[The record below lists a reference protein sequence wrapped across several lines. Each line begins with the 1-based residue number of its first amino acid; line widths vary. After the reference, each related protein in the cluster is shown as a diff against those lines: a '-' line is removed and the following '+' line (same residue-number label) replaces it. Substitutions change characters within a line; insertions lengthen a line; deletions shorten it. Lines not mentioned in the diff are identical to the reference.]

1 MKERMGMLSA
11 RLGTLAIAFALTM
24 GAATG
29 TLGCKKLLKGKKG
42 ADAGSATT
50 TSANSP
56 QDDIDEQ
63 MQDKLDA
70 YIICLNTLSS
80 PVHAT
85 RARYFS
91 WVDPKKGV
99 TGNEKVVLGLFDLPN
114 ESAQKCTAGLTKA
127 RTMPPKDP
135 KLEAAGDEFAKTVTE
150 LDGLIDEVFTYY
162 ENKNFKDD
170 KFAKGKAMHPRL
182 MAAFA
187 AFSKA
192 DNNMHA
198 TLDGITKPL
207 AQRALARIER
217 EEGKKFR
224 FHRKHVL
231 LSARELVEAGDPI
244 GEDDNI
250 DFALYNAS
258 FVEFDKALTDL
269 QGFGLLHKKDL
280 EAQTNPT
287 WPLASSNFDQFA
299 RAAEDYRKK
308 SREYLRCLRDAP
320 PKAKTPNGKVDPD
333 KLPPCPDGRPRD
345 VVSKYNEF
353 IRTSNDHQFP

>member
-1 MKERMGMLSA
+1 MGMLTA
-11 RLGTLAIAFALTM
+11 RLGTLAVAGALVLCS
-24 GAATG
+24 ATG
-29 TLGCKKLLKGKKG
+29 TLGCKKLLKGKG
-42 ADAGSATT
+42 GVDAGKATTT

-56 QDDIDEQ
+56 QDDADEQ

-80 PVHAT
+80 PVHST

-91 WVDPKKGV
+91 WVNPKTGP
-99 TGNEKVVLGLFDLPN
+99 TGNERVVLGLFDLPKD
-114 ESAQKCTAGLTKA
+114 SAQKCTAGLAKA
-127 RTMPPKDP
+127 KALPPKDA
-135 KLEAAGDEFAKTVTE
+135 KLEAAGDEFAKTVME

-162 ENKNFKDD
+162 ENRNFKDD

-182 MAAFA
+182 MAAFS

-192 DNNMHA
+192 DTNLHA

-224 FHRKHVL
+224 YHRKHVL
-231 LSARELVEAGDPI
+231 LSARELVEAGDPV
-244 GEDDNI
+244 GEDDDI

-258 FVEFDKALTDL
+258 FNELDKALTEL
-269 QGFGLLHKKDL
+269 QLYGAIHKNELD
-280 EAQTNPT
+280 AQTNPA
-287 WPLASSNFDQFA
+287 WPLAKSNFDQFD
-299 RAAEDYRKK
+299 RAAETYRKK
-308 SREYLRCLRDAP
+308 AREYLRCLRDAP
-320 PKAKTPNGKVDPD
+320 AKAKTPAGKVDPD
-333 KLPPCPDGRPRD
+333 KMGACPDGRPRD
-345 VVSKYNEF
+345 VVAKYNEF

>member
-1 MKERMGMLSA
+1 MGMLSA
-11 RLGTLAIAFALTM
+11 RLGTLAIAFALTL

-42 ADAGSATT
+42 GADAGKVTT
-50 TSANSP
+50 TSANTP

-63 MQDKLDA
+63 MLDKLDA
-70 YIICLNTLSS
+70 YIVCLNTLST
-80 PVHAT
+80 PVHQT
-85 RARYFS
+85 RSRYFS

-99 TGNEKVVLGLFDLPN
+99 TGKETVVLGLFDLPN
-114 ESAQKCTAGLTKA
+114 EAAQKCTAGLAKA
-127 RTMPPKDP
+127 RSMPPKDT

-150 LDGLIDEVFTYY
+150 LDTLIDEVFTYY

-182 MAAFA
+182 MTAFA
-187 AFSKA
+187 NFSKA

-207 AQRALARIER
+207 SQRTLGRIER

-224 FHRKHVL
+224 WNRKNVL
-231 LSARELVEAGDPI
+231 IEARELVEAGDPI
-244 GEDDNI
+244 GDDDNI
-250 DFALYNAS
+250 DFALYNAA
-258 FVEFDKALTDL
+258 FGEFDKAVSDL
-269 QGFGLLHKKDL
+269 QAFGLVHKKEL
-280 EAQTNPT
+280 EAQTNPS
-287 WPLASSNFDQFA
+287 WPLASSNFDTFS

-308 SREYLRCLRDAP
+308 AREYLRCLRDAP
-320 PKAKTPNGKVDPD
+320 AKAKTSTGKIDPD

-345 VVSKYNEF
+345 VVQKYNEF
-353 IRTSNDHQFP
+353 IRSSNDHQFP

>member
-1 MKERMGMLSA
+1 MGMLSA
-11 RLGTLAIAFALTM
+11 RLGTFAIACVLTV

-29 TLGCKKLLKGKKG
+29 TLGCKKLLKGKG
-42 ADAGSATT
+42 TVDAGKATP
-50 TSANSP
+50 TSTNTP

-63 MQDKLDA
+63 MLDKLDA

-99 TGNEKVVLGLFDLPN
+99 TGNERVVLGLFDLPN

-127 RTMPPKDP
+127 RTMPPKDA

-150 LDGLIDEVFTYY
+150 LDLLIDEVFTYY

-182 MAAFA
+182 MTAFA
-187 AFSKA
+187 NFSKA
-192 DNNMHA
+192 DNNMHQ

-207 AQRALARIER
+207 AQRTLARIER
-217 EEGKKFR
+217 EEGRNFR
-224 FHRKHVL
+224 YHRKNVL
-231 LSARELVEAGDPI
+231 IGARELVEAGDPV
-244 GEDDNI
+244 GDDDNV
-250 DFALYNAS
+250 DTALYAAS
-258 FVEFDKALTDL
+258 FNAFDKAVTDL
-269 QGFGLLHKKDL
+269 EAYGLLHKSDL
-280 EAQTNPT
+280 SLRTVQTT
-287 WPLASSNFDQFA
+287 ILAPSNFDSFM
-299 RAAEDYRKK
+299 RAANEYRKRA
-308 SREYLRCLRDAP
+308 REYNRCLRDAP
-320 PKAKTPNGKVDPD
+320 ARAKTPTGKVDPD

-345 VVSKYNEF
+345 VVQKYNEF
-353 IRTSNDHQFP
+353 IRNSNDHQFP

>member
-1 MKERMGMLSA
+1 MLSA
-11 RLGTLAIAFALTM
+11 RLGTLAIACALTV

-42 ADAGSATT
+42 SADAGKAVT
-50 TSANSP
+50 TSTNTP
-56 QDDIDEQ
+56 QDDVDEQ
-63 MQDKLDA
+63 MLDKLDA

-99 TGNEKVVLGLFDLPN
+99 TGNERVVLGLLDLPKD
-114 ESAQKCTAGLTKA
+114 SAQKCTAGLAKA
-127 RTMPPKDP
+127 RTMPPKDA
-135 KLEAAGDEFAKTVTE
+135 KLEAAGDDFAKTVSE
-150 LDGLIDEVFTYY
+150 LDTLIDEVFTYY

-170 KFAKGKAMHPRL
+170 KFAKGKAIHPRL
-182 MAAFA
+182 MAAFSN
-187 AFSKA
+187 FSKA

-207 AQRALARIER
+207 SQRTLGRIER

-224 FHRKHVL
+224 YHRKATL
-231 LSARELVEAGDPI
+231 IAARELVEAGDPV

-258 FVEFDKALTDL
+258 FTEYDKALTAL
-269 QGFGLLHKKDL
+269 QGFGLLHKSDL
-280 EAQTNPT
+280 DARTTPS
-287 WPLASSNFDQFA
+287 WPMAGSNFDSFS
-299 RAAEDYRKK
+299 RSAEDYRKK
-308 SREYLRCLRDAP
+308 AKEYLRCLRDAP
-320 PKAKTPNGKVDPD
+320 AKAKTPNGKVDPD

-345 VVSKYNEF
+345 VVQKYNEF
-353 IRTSNDHQFP
+353 IRNSNDHQFP

>member
-1 MKERMGMLSA
+1 MLSA
-11 RLGTLAIAFALTM
+11 RFGTFAMVCVLTL

-29 TLGCKKLLKGKKG
+29 TLGCKKLLKGKG
-42 ADAGSATT
+42 SSDAGAKTT
-50 TSANSP
+50 TSTANTP
-56 QDDIDEQ
+56 QDDVDEQ
-63 MQDKLDA
+63 MLDKLDS

-80 PVHAT
+80 PVHQT

-99 TGNEKVVLGLFDLPN
+99 TGNERVVLGLFDLPN
-114 ESAQKCTAGLTKA
+114 EAAQKCTAGLNKA
-127 RTMPPKDP
+127 RSMAPKDA
-135 KLEAAGDEFAKTVTE
+135 KLEAAGDEFAKTVME

-187 AFSKA
+187 SFSKA
-192 DNNMHA
+192 DNNMHQ

-207 AQRALARIER
+207 AQRTLGRIER

-224 FHRKHVL
+224 YHRKATL
-231 LSARELVEAGDPI
+231 IAARELVEAGDPV
-244 GEDDNI
+244 GDDDNI

-258 FVEFDKALTDL
+258 FGEFDKALTGL
-269 QGFGLLHKKDL
+269 QGFGLLHKADL
-280 EAQTNPT
+280 EARTNPS
-287 WPLASSNFDQFA
+287 WPLASSNFDSFS
-299 RAAEDYRKK
+299 RSAEDYRKK

-320 PKAKTPNGKVDPD
+320 AKAKTPTGKVDPD

-345 VVSKYNEF
+345 VVQKYNEF
-353 IRTSNDHQFP
+353 IRNSNDHQFP